1 VERALYAAAFL
12 ALGCATS
19 GATGV
24 APAANAS
31 GGAADRG
38 FHLLE
43 GRFDSVDQARST
55 PGYPALQLMACP
67 AEVPSLGTRVLYV
80 EHARLDALDAPVRQR
95 VYVLEAAEPLE
106 SAAVARVFELENPR
120 GAAGACARSS
130 TPRFARDE
138 LIERVGCAVVLRAD
152 GGLLRGSTTGR
163 GCPSDQDGA
172 TYATSEWMVD
182 GLGLRA
188 SETGF
193 DAAGTRKWGN
203 AAGPVVFVRRSPPPQ
218 TEVSRREAP
227 VLPADPRQPPLQAGT
242 EVTDLR

>member
-1 VERALYAAAFL
+1 V
-12 ALGCATS
+12 
-19 GATGV
+19 
-24 APAANAS
+24 
-31 GGAADRG
+31 
-38 FHLLE
+38 
-43 GRFDSVDQARST
+43 
-55 PGYPALQLMACP
+55 ACP
-67 AEVPSLGTRVLYV
+67 AEAPSLGTRVLYV
-80 EHARLDALDAPVRQR
+80 EHARVDALDAPVRQR
-95 VYVLEAAEPLE
+95 VYVLEAGEPIE

-130 TPRFARDE
+130 PPRFARDE
-138 LIERVGCAVVLRAD
+138 LIERVGCAVALRAD

-163 GCPSDQDGA
+163 GCPSDRDGA

-182 GLGLRA
+182 GLGLRS

-227 VLPADPRQPPLQAGT
+227 VLPADPGQPPIARQSSSDAA
-242 EVTDLR
+242 ER